1 MDWMIMS
8 PFLAYTFNTSDGTR
22 HDLVEDVVR
31 TLQRLLGDDTSLLQQ
46 IYEREEIGQG
56 CSTRRLFEYYSIST
70 YKSQYQHQPV
80 YQ

>member
-8 PFLAYTFNTSDGTR
+8 PFLDYTFNTGNSTR

-46 IYEREEIGQG
+46 IYKREEIEHM
-56 CSTRRLFEYYSIST
+56 L
-70 YKSQYQHQPV
+70 
-80 YQ
+80 